1 MDGFWEWLAH
11 RREAVRMDV
20 ELIPLADLN
29 RWGFET
35 GTGNIVHETGR
46 FFSVEG
52 VRARLGGEGGAT
64 WDQPI
69 INQPE
74 IGYLGILVK
83 EIDGVLHCLMQVK
96 AEPGNAQGLQL
107 SPTVQATRSNYTG
120 VHRGSAV
127 RYLEYFNGPQ
137 QGRVLVDVLLSEHGS
152 WFYHKRNRNMVVEV
166 TEDVP
171 EHEDYCWL
179 TIGQVRNLLQAE
191 DLVNMDTRTVL
202 ACIPLDEASTAAAPI
217 GASAF
222 QTALLASLPSEAP
235 AVHALPELLRWFT
248 DVKARAEL
256 VSERIPLGS
265 IEKWITTREEIRHE
279 SGNDFSIV
287 AVSVSARSREVTQWT
302 QPLLRTRAEGTIAF
316 LARRFDGVVHV
327 LVHAGVEPGFADA
340 IELGPTVQFI
350 PDSYGSPLTAGYQ
363 PYLKEILAAAPE
375 QVRYGVTQS
384 EEGGRFYQVLSRYMV
399 VEIDHDV
406 PAHED
411 FRWMTVG
418 QLVALLQ
425 HSHYVKV
432 QARSLIACLQ
442 SIW

>member
-1 MDGFWEWLAH
+1 MDEFWQWLAQ

-20 ELIPLADLN
+20 ELIPLADLK
-29 RWGFET
+29 RWGFEP
-35 GTGNIVHETGR
+35 GTGNLVHETGR

-52 VRARLGGEGGAT
+52 VRARLGGDGAAT

-69 INQPE
+69 MNQPE
-74 IGYLGILVK
+74 IGFLGILVK
-83 EIDGVLHCLMQVK
+83 EIDGVLHCLMQAK
-96 AEPGNAQGLQL
+96 AEPGNAQGFQL

-120 VHRGSAV
+120 VHRGGAV
-127 RYLEYFNGPQ
+127 RYLEYFTGPR

-152 WFYHKRNRNMVVEV
+152 WFFRKRNRNMVVEV

-179 TIGQVRNLLQAE
+179 TIGQVRHLLQAE

-202 ACIPLDEASTAAAPI
+202 ACIPLDAASEAAPPG
-217 GASAF
+217 GASPFGA
-222 QTALLASLPSEAP
+222 ALLASLRGDAP
-235 AVHALPELLRWFT
+235 AAHDLPELLRWFT
-248 DVKARAEL
+248 DVKARADL
-256 VSERIPLGS
+256 VSERIPLGA
-265 IEKWITTREEIRHE
+265 IEGWVTTRDEIRHE

-316 LARRFDGVVHV
+316 LARRIEGVVHV

-350 PDSYGSPLTAGYQ
+350 PDSDGSPLTAGYQ
-363 PYLKEILAAAPE
+363 PYLKEILSASPD

-399 VEIDHDV
+399 VEVDHEV
-406 PAHED
+406 PPHED

-425 HSHYVKV
+425 HSHYVNV